1 MTVKLPK
8 TAELVAAQIRT
19 QIVVDGIGQGHRLG
33 STIELEQR
41 FGVSAPTV
49 REAFR
54 ILEAENL
61 IKVIRGRHGG
71 VVVAG
76 RAGEK
81 HAVQAV
87 ATAMQVNQV
96 TLADVN
102 EARTLIEPLAV
113 GQLAQRPDRAAAVAR
128 LRNLVARQEDAI
140 ADPDAFATANVG
152 FHEALVAEY
161 GNKTLLL
168 LAGILHD
175 LIRAS
180 VADVSRL
187 AANEEQ
193 LRTRQRGLRSQRR
206 VLRLIES
213 GDAAAAESHWRKHMR
228 MVSAIMIDVQQERAV
243 VDHTR
248 VRTS

>member
-1 MTVKLPK
+1 MTVSVPK
-8 TAELVAAQIRT
+8 AAELVAAQLRE
-19 QIVVDGIGQGHRLG
+19 QILVDGVGQGHRLG
-33 STIELEQR
+33 STVELEQR

-54 ILEAENL
+54 IEAENL
-61 IKVIRGRHGG
+61 IKVVRGRNGG

-81 HAVQAV
+81 HAVQAL

-96 TLADVN
+96 TISDVN

-113 GQLAQRPDRAAAVAR
+113 GQLALRADRAAAVAR
-128 LRNLVARQEDAI
+128 LQQLVADEENAI
-140 ADPDAFATANVG
+140 ADPDAFATANVA
-152 FHEALVAEY
+152 FHEALVAEF

-187 AANEEQ
+187 ASGNEQ
-193 LRTRQRGLRSQRR
+193 LRTRQKGLRSQRR
-206 VLRLIES
+206 VLKLIES
-213 GDAAAAESHWRKHMR
+213 GDAAAAEAHWRKHMK
-228 MVSAIMIDVQQERAV
+228 MVSDVMIGAQQEGSV

-248 VRTS
+248 VRMT